1 MFLLWCAGLG
11 AAAQFAKFS
20 ITLGDVAQR
29 YPGAQIDVSLVLS
42 IIGVVGIFFGA
53 VAGVMVERAGFR
65 KVLIFALILGAILS
79 TLQAAIPPLSIM
91 LGSRVLEGVSHLG
104 IVIAAPTLMA
114 LLSAPRHRPIVMGIW
129 ASFFGIS
136 YALTGWLGVPLL
148 QTWGL
153 RAVFLAHAVFMAEL
167 AVRMVIFLPAGVGMD
182 SNDQT
187 KKPRL
192 TWKSWFGVH
201 RETYS
206 QLRVSLPGISFLWL
220 TLMFIAL
227 LTFLPN
233 FAEPD
238 QRPLLIVIMPLASIV
253 GTLAAGFVAQRV
265 SPAVPG
271 AIGFATVVV
280 LITVMWTFLDVYPQ
294 FYGGL
299 AIAMMMGSGAVQGA
313 VFALVPALNFDAA
326 SQARAN
332 GAVAQLGNLGTAI
345 GTPLFALAL
354 GVAGFAG
361 LAGTTIVLSL
371 AGVATLLFVIL
382 GQVGRR

>member
-1 MFLLWCAGLG
+1 
-11 AAAQFAKFS
+11 
-20 ITLGDVAQR
+20 
-29 YPGAQIDVSLVLS
+29 
-42 IIGVVGIFFGA
+42 
-53 VAGVMVERAGFR
+53 
-65 KVLIFALILGAILS
+65 
-79 TLQAAIPPLSIM
+79 
-91 LGSRVLEGVSHLG
+91 
-104 IVIAAPTLMA
+104 
-114 LLSAPRHRPIVMGIW
+114 
-129 ASFFGIS
+129 
-136 YALTGWLGVPLL
+136 
-148 QTWGL
+148 
-153 RAVFLAHAVFMAEL
+153 
-167 AVRMVIFLPAGVGMD
+167 MVIFLPAGVGMD